1 MSNTKMRRKDV
12 ANMKQHK
19 TKLIFGV
26 LWLAGYWVWALLTL
40 AVVVWLLD
48 WGLGGFWGYVIGAGC
63 VAAALGWMVTLDRE
77 CRRNA
82 KNRKTAVAPDDAGKV
97 PPPEPEAEQP
107 AGSKPG
113 ILRWS
118 RLPGCLAVL
127 MPLLGLLVIVFNL
140 FKAIDINQ
148 DGMAAYEAGDYE
160 AAEKHFRAAAELG
173 YGAAQ
178 TNLAW
183 MYANGQGVE
192 QDLNE
197 AAKWFRKAA
206 KHGDERAQIDL
217 GDCYFNGSGVEQD
230 LHEAVKWYQKAADAG
245 HPGAQRRLGDCYF
258 NGSGVKQDHTKAVK
272 WYRKAAEQGNAKAQ
286 YELGKCYHEGKG
298 VEKDM
303 AEAVKW
309 YRLAAE
315 QDNTDAKEA
324 LKELNLAE

>member
-1 MSNTKMRRKDV
+1 MRRKDV

-217 GDCYFNGSGVEQD
+217 GDCYFNGSGV
-230 LHEAVKWYQKAADAG
+230 
-245 HPGAQRRLGDCYF
+245 
-258 NGSGVKQDHTKAVK
+258 KQDHTKAVK

>member
-1 MSNTKMRRKDV
+1 MRRKVV

-19 TKLIFGV
+19 TTWIFGV

-77 CRRNA
+77 CRRNVKIR
-82 KNRKTAVAPDDAGKV
+82 KNAAAPDDAGKV

-113 ILRWS
+113 IRRWS
-118 RLPGCLAVL
+118 KLLGWLSVL
-127 MPLLGLLVIVFNL
+127 LPLLGLLLIIFNT
-140 FKAIDINQ
+140 FKAIDITN
-148 DGMAAYEAGDYE
+148 DGVAAYKAGDFE
-160 AAEKHFRAAAELG
+160 AAARHFRAAAELG
-173 YGAAQ
+173 YGEAQ
-178 TNLAW
+178 HILAHR
-183 MYANGQGVE
+183 YASGEGVE

-197 AAKWFRKAA
+197 AVKWYKKAA
-206 KHGDERAQIDL
+206 KQGNSMAQIDL
-217 GDCYFNGSGVEQD
+217 GDCYFNGTGVELD
-230 LHEAVKWYQKAADAG
+230 LHEAVKWYRKAAHDG
-245 HPGAQRRLGDCYF
+245 HSGAQRRLGDCYF
-258 NGSGVKQDHTKAVK
+258 NASGVKQDHTKAVK

>member
-1 MSNTKMRRKDV
+1 
-12 ANMKQHK
+12 
-19 TKLIFGV
+19 
-26 LWLAGYWVWALLTL
+26 
-40 AVVVWLLD
+40 
-48 WGLGGFWGYVIGAGC
+48 
-63 VAAALGWMVTLDRE
+63 MVTLDRE

-206 KHGDERAQIDL
+206 EQGFDMAQFNL
-217 GDCYFNGSGVEQD
+217 GGCYVVGEGVERD
-230 LHEAVKWYQKAADAG
+230 KAEAVKWFRKAAKQGCAEAQFSLGVLYYIGAG
-245 HPGAQRRLGDCYF
+245 VQPD
-258 NGSGVKQDHTKAVK
+258 KTKAVK
-272 WYRKAAEQGNAKAQ
+272 WWHKASEQG
-286 YELGKCYHEGKG
+286 H
-298 VEKDM
+298 
-303 AEAVKW
+303 
-309 YRLAAE
+309 AAS
-315 QDNTDAKEA
+315 QFMMGYC
-324 LKELNLAE
+324 